1 VLLWATTALAGIQ
14 RFAVLVGNNEGFAGN
29 AQLYFAEQDARKM
42 GAILA
47 DLGDVPGKNARL
59 LLSRNRNDL
68 LHALADVR
76 APIAAARATG
86 DHAVLYFY
94 YSGHADAEQ
103 LQLGRS
109 WLTYAEL
116 EELLDKSGADVRVAF
131 VDACQSGALARKKGG
146 TRAPSFVFD
155 VHERLDS
162 KGSVIITS
170 STGDEAS
177 QESDEIGGSYFT
189 HYLASA
195 LGGGADD
202 DEDGRVTLGETYR
215 YVYHQV
221 VYRTSTTRLGAQHP
235 TYEWKLSGT
244 GDLVITETSRAGAYL
259 EFPAA
264 QPGTFAV
271 FDAERRVFVAEVE
284 VAGQDRRLGVRPG
297 RYLVQRRFPTFLSV
311 ADVSVAPR
319 TTLRLD
325 AARYRHAE
333 YEDDVAKGSIDATI
347 ARAKLPRLSVHAL
360 FGARGFLDE
369 QVQDEYFPG
378 SVLAGVEARAN
389 WRDGRWI
396 SLDVLGG
403 TGRGSLVL
411 PELSYDIPVQV
422 GSGTFGL
429 GLGFSTRE
437 ALFQVGGGLHLEGVY
452 LERSFPGTEEAS
464 QSLFTIAPGGMAYV
478 GWHPGRFEME
488 LSLRTH
494 YLPYVVDDRDAGM
507 AFNELAL
514 SLGYRW

>member
-1 VLLWATTALAGIQ
+1 MLLLVASAIAGVQ
-14 RFAVLVGNNEGFAGN
+14 RFAVLVGNDEGFAGN

-42 GAILA
+42 GAVLA
-47 DLGDVPGKNARL
+47 DLGDVSGKNARL
-59 LLSRNRNDL
+59 LLGGSRNQL
-68 LHALADVR
+68 LHAMADVR
-76 APIAAARATG
+76 APIAAARAAG
-86 DHAVLYFY
+86 DQAVLYFY
-94 YSGHADAEQ
+94 YSGHADGQQ
-103 LQLGRS
+103 LQLGRT
-109 WLTYAEL
+109 WLTYPEL
-116 EELLDKSGADVRVAF
+116 EALLDASGADVRVAF

-146 TRAPSFVFD
+146 TPAPSFVFD

-162 KGSVIITS
+162 RGSVIITS

-221 VYRTSTTRLGAQHP
+221 VYRTSSTRVGAQHP
-235 TYEWKLSGT
+235 TYEWNLSGT
-244 GDLVITETSRAGAYL
+244 GDLVITEIARAGAYL

-271 FDAERRVFVAEVE
+271 FDSERRVFVAEVE
-284 VAGQDRRLGVRPG
+284 VEDRDRRLGVRPG

-311 ADVSVAPR
+311 ADVTVGPR
-319 TTLRLD
+319 ATLRIE
-325 AARYRHAE
+325 ASRFRRAE
-333 YEDDVAKGSIDATI
+333 YEDDTAKGSIDATI
-347 ARAKLPRLSVHAL
+347 ARARLPRLSLHAV
-360 FGARGFLDE
+360 FGGRAFVDQ

-389 WRDGRWI
+389 WRDGRWM
-396 SLDVLGG
+396 SADVLGG
-403 TGRGSLVL
+403 TGQGTLVL
-411 PELSYDIPVQV
+411 PELSYGIPVQV
-422 GSGTFGL
+422 GSGTFGV
-429 GLGFSTRE
+429 GFGFATRE

-452 LERSFPGTEEAS
+452 LERSFPGAAEPA

-494 YLPYVVDDRDAGM
+494 YLPYVVDDRDVGM